1 MGGGVHKRKKS
12 SDNSKAIMW
21 NSTHNQWNNFGNESR
36 FGVLMSENEGMEEQ
50 DNNKKSSTPFVNSH
64 IPIS

>member
-1 MGGGVHKRKKS
+1 
-12 SDNSKAIMW
+12 MW